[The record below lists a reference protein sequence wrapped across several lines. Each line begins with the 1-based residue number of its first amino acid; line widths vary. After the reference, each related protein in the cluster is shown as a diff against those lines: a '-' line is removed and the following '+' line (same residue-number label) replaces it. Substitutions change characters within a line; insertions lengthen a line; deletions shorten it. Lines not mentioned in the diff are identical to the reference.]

1 MQRLSDQ
8 IQRDLA
14 GLIRDL
20 KDPRLGMVTV
30 SAVKVS
36 KDMGYAEVYVTV
48 LGKDLEVDYAPSLA
62 VLNNAAGFLRGALG
76 KSLQIRMIPRLR
88 FHYDQVVV
96 NGNRMAEL
104 IHQAVTEDEQNQ
116 QHVLENDTPNT
127 TITTD
132 ENDVGA

>member
-1 MQRLSDQ
+1 M
-8 IQRDLA
+8 
-14 GLIRDL
+14 
-20 KDPRLGMVTV
+20 
-30 SAVKVS
+30 
-36 KDMGYAEVYVTV
+36 
-48 LGKDLEVDYAPSLA
+48 
-62 VLNNAAGFLRGALG
+62 
-76 KSLQIRMIPRLR
+76 
-88 FHYDQVVV
+88 VV

>member
-1 MQRLSDQ
+1 M
-8 IQRDLA
+8 
-14 GLIRDL
+14 
-20 KDPRLGMVTV
+20 
-30 SAVKVS
+30 
-36 KDMGYAEVYVTV
+36 
-48 LGKDLEVDYAPSLA
+48 
-62 VLNNAAGFLRGALG
+62 RGALG

>member
-8 IQRDLA
+8 IQRELA

-104 IHQAVTEDEQNQ
+104 IHQAVT
-116 QHVLENDTPNT
+116 
-127 TITTD
+127 
-132 ENDVGA
+132 AR